1 MVWFAVF
8 KKFGYSRW
16 EHTIDA
22 MTVLEEA
29 HKSTL
34 IFHQVH
40 KRVWPTA
47 QRDAVFWSHMK
58 QVEVTPDEASQGV
71 VDCWL
76 VTNKSTDHPA
86 APYGQGGCLRVELT
100 VCFLCQTIVRKGG
113 SRSNRDDLTCR
124 QVYFN
129 THFVKGLYKGAD
141 I

>member
-1 MVWFAVF
+1 MMLIYKHSFTIF
-8 KKFGYSRW
+8 RW

-58 QVEVTPDEASQGV
+58 QVEVTAEEARQGV

-86 APYGQGGCLRVELT
+86 APLGQGGCLRVELT
-100 VCFLCQTIVRKGG
+100 VCFLCQTVIRKGG
-113 SRSNRDDLTCR
+113 SKDNRDDLTCR
-124 QVYFN
+124 YR
-129 THFVKGLYKGAD
+129 TYSYS
-141 I
+141 